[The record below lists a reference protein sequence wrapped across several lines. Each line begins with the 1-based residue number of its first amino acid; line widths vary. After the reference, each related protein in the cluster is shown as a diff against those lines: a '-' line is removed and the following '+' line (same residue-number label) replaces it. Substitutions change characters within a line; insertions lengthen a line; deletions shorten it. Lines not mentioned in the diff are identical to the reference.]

1 MENFYKNFL
10 RKIQKTLNI
19 YKTCSFCEI
28 QNNSGKKVLEIRK
41 KQPLRN
47 Y

>member
-19 YKTCSFCEI
+19 YKICSFCEI
-28 QNNSGKKVLEIRK
+28 QNKSGKKVLETGNIL
-41 KQPLRN
+41 PLRN

>member
-19 YKTCSFCEI
+19 YKLCPFCEI
-28 QNNSGKKVLEIRK
+28 QNRNEKKVLEMGAY
-41 KQPLRN
+41 N
-47 Y
+47 H